1 MPRLIQRC
9 DIPAIWSCAELMSDS
24 WSVCLPHQCE
34 VNERALFL
42 FKQTQ
47 LQSDPIQFYC
57 ASGSGVFNQQQKL
70 KRVHEAVEEAKVTQS
85 IMSGTL
91 SAVHLIRALFAAY
104 RAPAQEVCAAL
115 RGVG

>member
-1 MPRLIQRC
+1 MACLIQRC

-24 WSVCLPHQCE
+24 WSVCLPHHCE

-57 ASGSGVFNQQQKL
+57 ASGSGVYNQQQKL

-85 IMSGTL
+85 YHVMA
-91 SAVHLIRALFAAY
+91 AVHLICALFAAY
-104 RAPAQEVCAAL
+104 RAPTQ
-115 RGVG
+115 